1 MIRAIR
7 KPGRRFRIL
16 IQVTSIVGLVVAAK
30 LILHRLG
37 WEGISINQLFSALV
51 ASDVFLLGF
60 LLNGV
65 LSDYKESE
73 KIPGEIAS
81 ALSLLAL
88 EVKAIPVHHP
98 EANVKRDL
106 DAIAKL
112 GESIL
117 AWLMGKESTTRM
129 MDSYDNAH
137 DHVVIA
143 SCWLAHSSLKGRL
156 MTELAAILRT
166 VNRVDVIR
174 ETDFVKMV
182 YWLAYAATCL
192 LLAGLVFARSEAIVE
207 SCFFLF
213 VIGWLLIF
221 LLHLISDLD
230 NPFGYSDPESA
241 ENITLDVLISSQAR
255 IQQLAR
261 EHQDHPL
268 AS

>member
-1 MIRAIR
+1 M
-7 KPGRRFRIL
+7 PGRRLRIL
-16 IQVTSIVGLVVAAK
+16 LQVTAIVGLVVVAK

-51 ASDVFLLGF
+51 ASNVFLLGF

-81 ALSLLAL
+81 ALTLLAR

-98 EANVKRDL
+98 EAFVQRDL
-106 DAIAKL
+106 DAIVLL
-112 GESIL
+112 GQSIL
-117 AWLMGKESTTRM
+117 AWLVGRESTQSM
-129 MDSYDNAH
+129 LKSYDYAH
-137 DHVVIA
+137 DRVVIA
-143 SCWLAHSSLKGRL
+143 SRWLAHSSLKGRL
-156 MTELAAILRT
+156 MMELAAILRS

-182 YWLAYAATCL
+182 YWLAYAATSL
-192 LLAGLVFARSEAIVE
+192 LLAGLVFAKSEAIVE

-241 ENITLDVLISSQAR
+241 ENIALDVLIASQAR
-255 IQQLAR
+255 IERLAL
-261 EHQDHPL
+261 EHQDQ
-268 AS
+268 ASAG